1 MRPVPK
7 LMHLFVNVKP
17 APTFHF
23 LPPSP
28 YLLLVHSYPFL
39 SFLKGNCGDLVGG
52 REVGMEHGKGKDFS
66 PSHGEWKKVSS
77 PHQATTIPQKT
88 KTSLFPSFIL
98 APPHGTCYLLTLIP
112 ALNPLLPPRLS
123 CSCPPVAK
131 AYIQV
136 TVSHAGSGPST
147 VENFVYFVGDF
158 SVGYV
163 TNLFNGMMRYY

>member
-1 MRPVPK
+1 MADMRPVPK

-66 PSHGEWKKVSS
+66 PSHGEWEKSLTPTRPQQFPKRPKLLSS
-77 PHQATTIPQKT
+77 PV
-88 KTSLFPSFIL
+88 LF
-98 APPHGTCYLLTLIP
+98 
-112 ALNPLLPPRLS
+112 LPP
-123 CSCPPVAK
+123 P
-131 AYIQV
+131 
-136 TVSHAGSGPST
+136 TVH
-147 VENFVYFVGDF
+147 VIF
-158 SVGYV
+158 S
-163 TNLFNGMMRYY
+163 R